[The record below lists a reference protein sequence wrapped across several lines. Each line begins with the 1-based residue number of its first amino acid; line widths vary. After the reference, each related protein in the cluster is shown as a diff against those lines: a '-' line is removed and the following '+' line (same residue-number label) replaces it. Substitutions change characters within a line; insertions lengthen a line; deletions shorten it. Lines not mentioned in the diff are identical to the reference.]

1 MKLYNADKPN
11 VYHLLPKGTEG
22 CRKPCAQRVIKVSLA
37 VQFMSITVAAAINT
51 LVAVGKDNC
60 TVNLNDPQVY
70 QQCCYMTQLFV
81 TIVKTVPRGDK
92 FIRVL

>member
-1 MKLYNADKPN
+1 LKLYNVDKSN

-22 CRKPCAQRVIKVSLA
+22 CMKPCAQHVMKVSLA

-60 TVNLNDPQVY
+60 TVSLNDTQAY
-70 QQCCYMTQLFV
+70 QQCCYMMQLFV
-81 TIVKTVPRGDK
+81 TMLP
-92 FIRVL
+92 